1 LIGTKDALLLS
12 YAFANST
19 TSHKLYIRKL
29 LRELWMISG
38 LLRHA
43 LVMALSVS
51 SMLFCFGSCT
61 VGPDFRKPQADTPA
75 QWAAMP
81 QAGVSTELKQVAGW
95 WFLFQDS
102 MLNSLVDRAVASN
115 LDLQL
120 AEARIRE
127 ARALRRLVSADLYP
141 NINSTGAYSR
151 IRRSENSTTDAGGDF
166 AGNGISNEQ
175 DLFEAGFDAAWEI
188 DIFGRIRRAIEAADA
203 QLAVTIW
210 DRRDVLVSLLSEVG
224 RNYMEL
230 RGAQTRIAILNE
242 NIALQQKSLDLTQG
256 RLEAGLG
263 NQLDVAQAEALLT
276 TTQSQAP
283 ALQAFAKQAIHRLGV
298 LLGLSPEALLGELA
312 AEGPIPPVPPTIP
325 IDLPSE
331 LLRRRP
337 DIRVAEMQLAAATAR
352 IGQATADLFPSF
364 SLTGLLGL
372 QSANIQDFFKP
383 GSLLWNV
390 GPGVSWP
397 IFDAGRIRANI
408 EVQNARQEQALT
420 AYAAAVLASLED
432 VENALVAYD
441 KERKT
446 RESLLAA
453 VDANRRAADI
463 SSELYS
469 EGLVDFLNVL
479 VSQRALS
486 QSEDELVQSDQRLMT
501 SLVALFKA
509 LGGGWE
515 LSDDRLGG
523 Y

>member
-1 LIGTKDALLLS
+1 MICGLFRYAVVVALASIGGMTLFLS
-12 YAFANST
+12 
-19 TSHKLYIRKL
+19 
-29 LRELWMISG
+29 G
-38 LLRHA
+38 
-43 LVMALSVS
+43 
-51 SMLFCFGSCT
+51 CT
-61 VGPDFRKPQADTPA
+61 VGPDFRKPRVDTPA
-75 QWAAMP
+75 QWAALP
-81 QAGVSTELKQVAGW
+81 QAGVTTEQQQVIAW
-95 WFLFQDS
+95 WLLFEDPA
-102 MLNSLVDRAVASN
+102 LTSLVDRAVASN

-120 AEARIRE
+120 AEARIRQ
-127 ARALRRLVSADLYP
+127 ARALRRLISADLYP
-141 NINSTGAYSR
+141 DINAAGAYSR
-151 IRRSENSTTDAGGDF
+151 IRRSENATPDSGGDIDEV
-166 AGNGISNEQ
+166 GGIYEQ

-188 DIFGRIRRAIEAADA
+188 DVFGRIRRAVQAADA
-203 QLAVTIW
+203 ELAAAVW
-210 DRRDVLVSLLSEVG
+210 DRRDVLVSLLSEVA

-230 RGAQTRIAILNE
+230 RGAQTRTVILNE
-242 NIALQQKSLDLTQG
+242 NIALQQKSLDLTRG

-298 LLGLSPEALLGELA
+298 LLGSPPETLLGELA
-312 AEGPIPPVPPTIP
+312 TEAPIPPSPPTIP
-325 IDLPSE
+325 IELPSQ

-337 DIRVAEMQLAAATAR
+337 DIRTAEMQLAAATAR
-352 IGQATADLFPSF
+352 IGQATADLFPTF

-408 EVQNARQEQALT
+408 EVQNARQEQVLT
-420 AYAAAVLASLED
+420 AYTAAVLASLED

-441 KERKT
+441 TELKT
-446 RESLLAA
+446 RQSLLAA

-486 QSEDELVQSDQRLMT
+486 QSEDELVQSDQRVMT

-515 LSDDRLGG
+515 ISR
-523 Y
+523 